1 MTGFVK
7 NLGSKLELVSK
18 AAPASSPGMSSSSSS
33 SSLVVLHFWASWC
46 EPCKAMDVVFA
57 QLAADT
63 PHAQFFRVEA
73 EEQLEISEEYEV
85 TAVPFFVFLKDGV
98 VVDKLQGA
106 NAPEL
111 ANKVSKWSTINAVTV
126 PMAAAAAA
134 VAGPPTIQEDITKQS
149 VVPAAP
155 PTQSCSIQQIEKQQS
170 ETDHNK
176 ELAQL
181 INQSPIMLF
190 IKGNPKDP
198 CCGFSRKVV
207 DVLNAEGVKFGSFD
221 VLSDDAVRQGLKE
234 FSNWPTFPQ
243 LYVQGELLGGCDI
256 VSEMHQSGELK
267 EILLEKGLLQ
277 LPTKEEEIDRRLK
290 KLIHSSQTML
300 FMKGTPNEPRCGF
313 SNKVVSALRE
323 EGVEFS
329 SFDILTDEEVRQ
341 GLKIYSNWPTYPQL
355 YHKGELLGGCDIVLE
370 MKESGEL
377 RSTLEG

>member
-18 AAPASSPGMSSSSSS
+18 AAPSSSPGRSRSSS

-126 PMAAAAAA
+126 PMAAAA

-149 VVPAAP
+149 VLPAAP

-190 IKGNPKDP
+190 MKGNPEDP

-267 EILLEKGLLQ
+267 E

-300 FMKGTPNEPRCGF
+300 FMKGTPDEPRCGF
-313 SNKVVSALRE
+313 SNKVVMALRE